1 MLLSLCFCVRD
12 EQKVMDRVETGYSG
26 MYRIRNVMLSEA
38 TVVIL
43 LLPPSIIVLLIEGVN
58 CYSILRVDQTVPL
71 NELVG

>member
-26 MYRIRNVMLSEA
+26 MYRIRNVRLSEA

-43 LLPPSIIVLLIEGVN
+43 LLPLSIIMLLIESDN
-58 CYSILRVDQTVPL
+58 CHRILRVDRTFPL

>member
-12 EQKVMDRVETGYSG
+12 EQKVMDRVEIGYSG
-26 MYRIRNVMLSEA
+26 MYRIRNVRLSEA

-43 LLPPSIIVLLIEGVN
+43 LLPPSIIVLLIEGDN
-58 CYSILRVDQTVPL
+58 CHSILRVDQTFLL